1 MASLY
6 FVRHGQASFGAD
18 NYDVLSD
25 LGVRQCRL
33 LGEWWRQRGLSP
45 DRVFSGPMLR
55 HRQSLAAF
63 SSGIDREFESTILP
77 GMAEFDHENVLEV
90 YQPEFVDKAAI
101 LRFLANDQ
109 HPRQAFQRIFTS
121 AIERWHDGRYDNEY
135 KESWPV
141 FRRRVLAEFAEL
153 RQGANDAIIFTS
165 GGSISVIVQAVL
177 GLDDAR
183 CFALNSITI
192 NSSVTRFLYRPE
204 EITLHHFNNTA
215 HLDVHNDASI
225 ITYR

>member
-45 DRVFSGPMLR
+45 QRVFSGPMWR
-55 HRQSLAAF
+55 HKQSLAAF
-63 SSGIDREFESTILP
+63 SAGMDREFESSILP
-77 GMAEFDHENVLEV
+77 GVAEFDHENVLEV
-90 YQPEFVDKAAI
+90 YRPDFVDKAAI
-101 LRFLANDQ
+101 LRFLADTAQ
-109 HPRQAFQRIFTS
+109 PRQAFQDIFTA
-121 AIERWHDGRYDNEY
+121 AIERWHDGRYDGEY
-135 KESWPV
+135 NESWPV
-141 FRRRVLAEFAEL
+141 FRQRVLAEFAEL
-153 RQGANDAIIFTS
+153 RKGTGDAIIFTS
-165 GGSISVIVQAVL
+165 GGTISVIVQAVL

-183 CFALNSITI
+183 CFALNGITV

-204 EITLHHFNNTA
+204 AVSLHHFNNTA